1 MCLQGHA
8 GQLRSFFILFTQNE
22 RCMLSPPRARPSHWA
37 QNPLTRTEQ
46 GSTGQPLIRMTKL
59 YCFHT
64 NTWSNQNT
72 HLTGHTAAHI
82 HKKKK
87 MRKALFLSPI
97 SLFLL
102 LCGSHTHEYTEVQA
116 LFSLKFTSTQELRKG
131 FGIYCALFSM
141 TSEQP
146 LTLTTSVF
154 ELALKLLI
162 KYILKSLMC
171 GVCIWSRHLNPA
183 CWYCHVTYCSPSLT
197 TPAPTFGK
205 VNYNFEKKGGTKS

>member
-1 MCLQGHA
+1 MCLQGRA

-87 MRKALFLSPI
+87 NEEGSISFSYLIISAFVWITYTWIHRGASFVFLEVHFNTRIEKKVLVSIVLYFPWPQNN
-97 SLFLL
+97 LL
-102 LCGSHTHEYTEVQA
+102 L
-116 LFSLKFTSTQELRKG
+116 
-131 FGIYCALFSM
+131 
-141 TSEQP
+141 
-146 LTLTTSVF
+146 
-154 ELALKLLI
+154 
-162 KYILKSLMC
+162 
-171 GVCIWSRHLNPA
+171 
-183 CWYCHVTYCSPSLT
+183 
-197 TPAPTFGK
+197 
-205 VNYNFEKKGGTKS
+205 